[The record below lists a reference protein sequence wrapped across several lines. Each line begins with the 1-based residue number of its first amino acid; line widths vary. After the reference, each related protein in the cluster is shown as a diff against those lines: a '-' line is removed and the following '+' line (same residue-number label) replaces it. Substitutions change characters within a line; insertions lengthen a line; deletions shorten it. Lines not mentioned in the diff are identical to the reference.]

1 MKKKTPCICPH
12 LTHGIPFSLLIS
24 ATCYS
29 LLIFDLIW
37 FTVFPFHFLLIS
49 SHWSHLT
56 LVFPLVH
63 SFGSMLFPYLT
74 RCKTRSFYQ
83 ILPRP
88 AHTHPSTQYTHLWI
102 HNVPIPSFVSY
113 SPTSTKP
120 HTRMLAS
127 LSFQC
132 LFTMI
137 VQANLIFVAGILQ
150 SGDAWFRSERAL
162 PPGTERK
169 VLMSQMLVGKSKNWS
184 QFTF

>member
-1 MKKKTPCICPH
+1 MVFPSHICYLLLPSYIWPH
-12 LTHGIPFSLLIS
+12 LIHCIPFSLPSHLIS
-24 ATCYS
+24 
-29 LLIFDLIW
+29 LITFNPGIP
-37 FTVFPFHFLLIS
+37 TR
-49 SHWSHLT
+49 
-56 LVFPLVH
+56 

-150 SGDAWFRSERAL
+150 PGDAWFWSERAL

-184 QFTF
+184 RFTF